1 MKTRS
6 QLTPA
11 TGKKPLI
18 VAYLSDWQYLERSF
32 QRMICAWGRWIA
44 DWDDKVAISRHIW
57 EQAEAVQRLRDRSCD
72 FPGTTQN
79 ADAPV
84 SSELEILVNLV
95 LSAPNVED
103 AFDGIYQLLLDAMV
117 RAYVGYVER
126 AHPVHDAPTIALVQD
141 LVRVKEQQ
149 RLWLR
154 DRRRRR
160 PHRSDPHY
168 ADAFRDALAK
178 LGELSD
184 PISVTD
190 EARPAG
196 VRTDFRLLAKAR
208 HPAGSEPPCDWTPYV
223 DGDFAYDLEARRL
236 FWCYGYMREM
246 NLAED
251 QLRWIYDAWEMP
263 WEFTRDLSRHLWD
276 ESRHGD
282 SGRSRLLDFGIE
294 LGEVGYSYYGGDEP
308 PNFEGPDMHDLRAD
322 PLTPAQLYEQVFSI
336 GMVAETGHFTVKKE
350 AYDDF
355 KAAGDLESAEMVL
368 FDIID
373 ETSHVRYAHKWL
385 PLLAERCGR
394 DPDEFRS
401 RGAVERDRIGAEAA
415 RRQAESHAMP
425 RDPACAEFRCY
436 QSLLQ
441 RMRDRQPLH
450 VRPSLK
456 RSPLPM

>member
-1 MKTRS
+1 MNTPS
-6 QLTPA
+6 QVPSGS
-11 TGKKPLI
+11 GKKPLI

-32 QRMICAWGRWIA
+32 QRLICAWGRWVA
-44 DWDDKVAISRHIW
+44 DWEDKVAISRHVW
-57 EQAEAVQRLRDRSCD
+57 EQAEAVQRLRDRSCE
-72 FPGTTQN
+72 FLGTLQN

-84 SSELEILVNLV
+84 SEELEQLVNQL
-95 LSAPNVED
+95 LLAPSAED
-103 AFDGIYQLLLDAMV
+103 ALDGSYQLLLDAMV
-117 RAYVGYVER
+117 RAYVNYVEH

-141 LVRVKEQQ
+141 LVRIKEQQ

-160 PHRSDPHY
+160 PHSTDPQYTARFH
-168 ADAFRDALAK
+168 ADLSR
-178 LGELSD
+178 LGELSA
-184 PISVTD
+184 PIPVSA
-190 EARPAG
+190 EAMPAG

-208 HPAGSEPPCDWTPYV
+208 HPAGSEPPCDWTPHVY
-223 DGDFAYDLEARRL
+223 GDFAYDLEARRL

-251 QLRWIYDAWEMP
+251 QLRWIYDAWQMP

-294 LGEVGYSYYGGDEP
+294 LSDVGYSYYDESLP
-308 PNFEGPDMHDLRAD
+308 ANYEGPNAHDQRVD
-322 PLTPAQLYEQVFSI
+322 PLSPDQLYEQVFSI

-355 KAAGDLESAEMVL
+355 KAAGDVESAEMVL

-373 ETSHVRYAHKWL
+373 ETSHVQYAHKWL
-385 PLLAERCGR
+385 PMLAERCGR
-394 DPDEFRS
+394 DPEEFRT
-401 RGAVERDRIGAEAA
+401 RGASERDRIAVDAA
-415 RRQAESHAMP
+415 RRQAVAHALP
-425 RDPACAEFRCY
+425 RDVESAEFKQY
-436 QSLLQ
+436 QSLLE
-441 RMRDRQPLH
+441 RMRSRQPLC
-450 VRPSLK
+450 VPAELK